1 MLAPRLNEGCPLARA
16 TLRADTSRGS
26 RNGDVVHSAGPALWG
41 LTNQQ
46 VSSATV
52 RLREPRLSWV
62 RRLLSLAPSLFE
74 LTSAVAIV
82 RNKRRVS
89 EWMAGA
95 ELCAGR
101 ALRTGSLR
109 SL

>member
-1 MLAPRLNEGCPLARA
+1 MREINAPDLIPATPGHEIMLAPRLNEGCPLARV

-52 RLREPRLSWV
+52 RLREP
-62 RRLLSLAPSLFE
+62 LLD
-74 LTSAVAIV
+74 
-82 RNKRRVS
+82 
-89 EWMAGA
+89 
-95 ELCAGR
+95 
-101 ALRTGSLR
+101 GS
-109 SL
+109 